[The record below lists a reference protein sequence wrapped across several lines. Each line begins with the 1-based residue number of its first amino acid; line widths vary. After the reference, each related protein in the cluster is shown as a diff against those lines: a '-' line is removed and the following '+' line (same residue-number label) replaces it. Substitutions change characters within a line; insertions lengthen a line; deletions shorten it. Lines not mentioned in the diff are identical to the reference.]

1 MPFEEL
7 VDADKCTLLT
17 SNRPL
22 VLEFKLS
29 RAGSGGRVLVNFF
42 EAIFA
47 LALSDVFTGRQDT
60 ITKYSTSRR
69 EMELLSSGS
78 GSSFSL
84 GGELLLK
91 MSTLIPGSVF
101 FFPGEEAV
109 VGLTVV
115 VAGAGSASPS
125 FTGETIFPS
134 RELLRFAV
142 RGDAGDKEALT
153 DEPREALP
161 TLVKSGLMFSLSAV
175 AALFFLAVDD
185 DEPDDIADDV
195 DLMFMDSCCIDKLTS
210 DVPLRSELLL
220 FIPNPT
226 EDLTP
231 CNVRADLRAH
241 SNSSRWLKTKDESFN
256 SINSDLSW
264 AIDSLEG
271 SAMITIMIMICN
283 MFVNQIDVIWM
294 QAWIFEV
301 GIWLELHNNLGGAV

>member
-1 MPFEEL
+1 MPLEEL
-7 VDADKCTLLT
+7 VDADKCTFRT

-78 GSSFSL
+78 GSSSA
-84 GGELLLK
+84 GELLLLK

-109 VGLTVV
+109 VGLAVV
-115 VAGAGSASPS
+115 AAGAGSASPS

-142 RGDAGDKEALT
+142 RGDAGDEEALT

-175 AALFFLAVDD
+175 ALFFLAVAVDD
-185 DEPDDIADDV
+185 DKPADIADDV

-226 EDLTP
+226 EDLT

-271 SAMITIMIMICN
+271 SVMITIMICN
-283 MFVNQIDVIWM
+283 V
-294 QAWIFEV
+294 
-301 GIWLELHNNLGGAV
+301 WL

>member
-1 MPFEEL
+1 MPLEEL
-7 VDADKCTLLT
+7 VDADKCTFRT

-78 GSSFSL
+78 GSSSSL
-84 GGELLLK
+84 GELLLLLK

-109 VGLTVV
+109 VGLAV
-115 VAGAGSASPS
+115 VAGAGSSSPS

-142 RGDAGDKEALT
+142 RGDAGDGEALT

-185 DEPDDIADDV
+185 DEPADIADDDV

-210 DVPLRSELLL
+210 DVPLRSELLF

-226 EDLTP
+226 EDLT

-241 SNSSRWLKTKDESFN
+241 SNSSR
-256 SINSDLSW
+256 
-264 AIDSLEG
+264 
-271 SAMITIMIMICN
+271 
-283 MFVNQIDVIWM
+283 
-294 QAWIFEV
+294 
-301 GIWLELHNNLGGAV
+301 

>member
-1 MPFEEL
+1 MPLEEL
-7 VDADKCTLLT
+7 VDADKCTFRT

-78 GSSFSL
+78 GSSSA
-84 GGELLLK
+84 GELLLLK

-109 VGLTVV
+109 VGLAVV
-115 VAGAGSASPS
+115 AAGAGSASPS

-142 RGDAGDKEALT
+142 RGDAGDEEALT

-175 AALFFLAVDD
+175 ALFFLAVAVDD
-185 DEPDDIADDV
+185 DKPADIADDV

-220 FIPNPT
+220 FTPDPT

-241 SNSSRWLKTKDESFN
+241 SNSSR
-256 SINSDLSW
+256 
-264 AIDSLEG
+264 
-271 SAMITIMIMICN
+271 
-283 MFVNQIDVIWM
+283 
-294 QAWIFEV
+294 
-301 GIWLELHNNLGGAV
+301 